1 MPNHV
6 DRIAPFLAAALLGY
20 LAYSVVA
27 VESAP
32 APAGKEPPA
41 ITKKMLQPE
50 LITPR
55 DQGSAAGRDPFEV
68 AWASYLQQVDPNA
81 PVKDKAKPPAPK
93 PESPAPKPESPAPK
107 DAAAAA
113 EEDPEVTADETS
125 PGQEPAAPRPVEPPA
140 LPSGVTSICVS
151 GTQRMA
157 VIDGKVYRPGDLLNG
172 KDPARCW
179 VVESVGD
186 NTVVLRFGSARH
198 TLSIVRSGPEAPGR
212 TPAAGGT
219 Q

>member
-1 MPNHV
+1 M

-27 VESAP
+27 VESASP
-32 APAGKEPPA
+32 PAGKGPPA
-41 ITKKMLQPE
+41 ITKKMLRPE

-68 AWASYLQQVDPNA
+68 VWASYLQEANPNA
-81 PVKDKAKPPAPK
+81 AGKEKAKPPAPK
-93 PESPAPKPESPAPK
+93 PGPSVAQAT
-107 DAAAAA
+107 AAA

-125 PGQEPAAPRPVEPPA
+125 PGQDAAAPPPVEPPP

-179 VVESVGD
+179 AVESVGD

-198 TLSIVRSGPEAPGR
+198 TLSIVR
-212 TPAAGGT
+212 
-219 Q
+219 

>member
-1 MPNHV
+1 MPNHI

-27 VESAP
+27 VESTSP
-32 APAGKEPPA
+32 PEGKGPPA

-50 LITPR
+50 LITPG

-68 AWASYLQQVDPNA
+68 AWASYLQRVDPNA

-93 PESPAPKPESPAPK
+93 PESPAPK
-107 DAAAAA
+107 DDAAAA

-125 PGQEPAAPRPVEPPA
+125 PGQEHAAPPPVDPPA

-179 VVESVGD
+179 GVESVGD
-186 NTVVLRFGSARH
+186 DTVVLRFGSVRH
-198 TLSIVRSGPEAPGR
+198 TLSIVRSGPGR
-212 TPAAGGT
+212 LD
-219 Q
+219 

>member
-6 DRIAPFLAAALLGY
+6 DRIAPFLAVALLGY

-32 APAGKEPPA
+32 LPAGKEPPT

-68 AWASYLQQVDPNA
+68 AWASYLERVDPNA

-107 DAAAAA
+107 DGAAAA

-125 PGQEPAAPRPVEPPA
+125 PGQEPAAPPPVEPPA

-151 GTQRMA
+151 GMQRMA

-186 NTVVLRFGSARH
+186 DTVVLRFGSVRH
-198 TLSIVRSGPEAPGR
+198 TLSIVRSGPGR
-212 TPAAGGT
+212 LD
-219 Q
+219 

>member
-27 VESAP
+27 VESASP
-32 APAGKEPPA
+32 PAGKEPPA

-68 AWASYLQQVDPNA
+68 AWASYLQRVDPNA

-93 PESPAPKPESPAPK
+93 AEPPAPK
-107 DAAAAA
+107 DGAAAA
-113 EEDPEVTADETS
+113 EEDPEVTADETP
-125 PGQEPAAPRPVEPPA
+125 PGREPAAPPPVEPPA

-186 NTVVLRFGSARH
+186 DTVVLRFGSVQH
-198 TLSIVRSGPEAPGR
+198 TLSIVRSGPGR
-212 TPAAGGT
+212 RE
-219 Q
+219 

>member
-1 MPNHV
+1 MPNNV

-27 VESAP
+27 VESVSP
-32 APAGKEPPA
+32 PAGKEPPA

-68 AWASYLQQVDPNA
+68 AWASYLQLVDPNA

-93 PESPAPKPESPAPK
+93 PGPSAAEA
-107 DAAAAA
+107 DAAAA
-113 EEDPEVTADETS
+113 EEDFEMMAPETS
-125 PGQEPAAPRPVEPPA
+125 PGQDATAPPPVEPPA

-151 GTQRMA
+151 GMQRMA

-198 TLSIVRSGPEAPGR
+198 TLSIVRSGPGR
-212 TPAAGGT
+212 LD
-219 Q
+219 

>member
-6 DRIAPFLAAALLGY
+6 DRIAPFLAVALLGY

-32 APAGKEPPA
+32 LPAGKEPPT

-68 AWASYLQQVDPNA
+68 AWASYLERVDPNA

-93 PESPAPKPESPAPK
+93 AGPSAA
-107 DAAAAA
+107 DAAAAAA

-125 PGQEPAAPRPVEPPA
+125 PGQDAAAPPPVEPPA

-179 VVESVGD
+179 AVESVGD

-198 TLSIVRSGPEAPGR
+198 TLSIIRSGPEAPGLAPR
-212 TPAAGGT
+212 EHTGGAAGGT
-219 Q
+219 R